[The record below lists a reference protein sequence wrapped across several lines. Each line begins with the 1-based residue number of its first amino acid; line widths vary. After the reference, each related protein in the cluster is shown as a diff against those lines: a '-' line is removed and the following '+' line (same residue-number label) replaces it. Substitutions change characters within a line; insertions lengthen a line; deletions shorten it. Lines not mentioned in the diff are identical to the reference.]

1 MRREVPT
8 WVAIVVIVVVIVVA
22 IVAYVAVERS
32 RSLPPTTPP
41 PGWKPQ
47 PTGPYPRGKGMLQ
60 QPGPTQQPAQPPAG
74 TQ

>member
-8 WVAIVVIVVVIVVA
+8 WVAIIVIVVVIVVA
-22 IVAYVAVERS
+22 IAAYVAIERS

-47 PTGPYPRGKGMLQ
+47 PMGPYPKGKGMMLQ
-60 QPGPTQQPAQPPAG
+60 QPTQPQAQPQTG

>member
-22 IVAYVAVERS
+22 IAAYVVVERS
-32 RSLPPTTPP
+32 RSLPPTVPP

-47 PTGPYPRGKGMLQ
+47 PMGPYPKGKGMPQ
-60 QPGPTQQPAQPPAG
+60 QPGQQQTQPQTG